1 MSEKQVI
8 HYIKNENNSEL
19 LYLIAVTCIEKL
31 AKMDKGATIKAIIDA
46 GTTCLYSMI
55 KK

>member
-1 MSEKQVI
+1 MSEKQII
-8 HYIKNENNSEL
+8 HYIKNENSSEL

-31 AKMDKGATIKAIIDA
+31 AKLHKGATIKAILDA
-46 GTTCLYSMI
+46 GTTSLYTMI

>member
-1 MSEKQVI
+1 MPEKQII
-8 HYIKNENNSEL
+8 HYIKNESSSEL

-31 AKMDKGATIKAIIDA
+31 AKMDKGATIKAIVDA
-46 GTTCLYSMI
+46 GTTSLYNMI